1 MRVYI
6 LIVLYLVW
14 PSLHLLLSL
23 LSDSEIFHRSF
34 FIHLYNLQ
42 QAFIAL
48 RIFFWT
54 LRKIQAIHNAD
65 AANSCQSTH
74 LVGPADISIA
84 KEWSKVRQGCPLYC
98 KVVSFCCLHGKC
110 IWMRGALNKERGKY
124 TEIKLMYNRKPEHRP
139 LFLSLLWPSLWHFLI
154 TPNSPR
160 SDLSPTLT
168 GIWIIL
174 ME

>member
-1 MRVYI
+1 MTFN
-6 LIVLYLVW
+6 
-14 PSLHLLLSL
+14 SLLSL
-23 LSDSEIFHRSF
+23 HSDSEIFYRSC
-34 FIHLYNLQ
+34 FIHPYILQ
-42 QAFIAL
+42 HASFAL

-54 LRKIQAIHNAD
+54 LRKIQAIHNAGFIK
-65 AANSCQSTH
+65 AMRRTAVSQIILSVRAN
-74 LVGPADISIA
+74 ISIA
-84 KEWSKVRQGCPLYC
+84 KERSKVRQGRPVHC

-154 TPNSPR
+154 TLNSPW
-160 SDLSPTLT
+160 SDLSLTLT